1 MGTHGGQNLER
12 TRCSLVSYVQGPIE
26 GCVCVCV
33 CVYSH
38 LLPCMRETMRQS
50 GNPCKY
56 MRYMYMG
63 FVIHGKGQVISQGRG
78 SSGGLCLVGGVC
90 ALAVVFP
97 LGGV

>member
-1 MGTHGGQNLER
+1 MQPSQLC
-12 TRCSLVSYVQGPIE
+12 TRGYRG
-26 GCVCVCV
+26 VCVCV

-38 LLPCMRETMRQS
+38 LLPRMHETMRQS
-50 GNPCKY
+50 SNPCKY

-63 FVIHGKGQVISQGRG
+63 FVIHGKGQVISRGRG

-97 LGGV
+97 LGGVQDLSFLSICYFVD